1 MEIALSRGRMTG
13 PIALIIASVLVFVA
27 TGYAIGLFQT
37 LGYEKRSIKFSGFA
51 SSTSSGGGFGLKKM
65 LFFEGQ
71 TVFIAYDAEI
81 REGTLRLGI
90 LKTLSG
96 SNSPH
101 HVEVVSGDGSG
112 ETTYRIPETG
122 MYSIYFTGS
131 PTGNGYDLSY
141 SVRWGAR

>member
-1 MEIALSRGRMTG
+1 MEIALSRGRATG
-13 PIALIIASVLVFVA
+13 PIALFIGCVLVFVA
-27 TGYAIGLFQT
+27 TGYGIGLFQT
-37 LGYEKRSIKFSGFA
+37 LGYENRTIKFSGFG
-51 SSTSSGGGFGLKKM
+51 SSTRTGGGFGLKKM

-71 TVFIAYDAEI
+71 TYFVAYDAEI

-90 LKTLSG
+90 LKTLG
-96 SNSPH
+96 GKDAPH
-101 HVEVVSGDGSG
+101 HVEVVSADGSG

-131 PTGNGYDLSY
+131 PSGNGYDLSY